1 MPQKVCDWKKAF
13 RKNDNFYW
21 NKTTKLRKKIRY
33 LQQRTVDM
41 LMFSESHYL

>member
-1 MPQKVCDWKKAF
+1 MPQKVCNRKKAF

-41 LMFSESHYL
+41 LMFSKSNNL